1 MNYNST
7 KEYGKLVNELA
18 LLISSPD
25 RNQTR
30 TNKSTER
37 KKWDSGTFTT
47 NKKWDFGIS
56 SVVLHVFCCRGVTRY
71 LV

>member
-18 LLISSPD
+18 LLITSPD
-25 RNQTR
+25 SNQTR

-37 KKWDSGTFTT
+37 R
-47 NKKWDFGIS
+47 KWDFGIS
-56 SVVLHVFCCRGVTRY
+56 SVVLHVFCCRGVTRC